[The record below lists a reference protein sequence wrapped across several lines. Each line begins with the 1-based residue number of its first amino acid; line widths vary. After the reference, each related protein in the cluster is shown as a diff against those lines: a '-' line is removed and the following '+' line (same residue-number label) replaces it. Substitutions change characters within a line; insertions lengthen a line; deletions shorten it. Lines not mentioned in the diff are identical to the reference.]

1 MNYYLQGLNDS
12 TRRTCRTA
20 VTLGGFLKH
29 LGIPRK
35 QTLPTMTFK
44 KKIKKCSHY
53 SIKEINQIYL
63 SIRCESPA
71 KLPRVQIACSATTG

>member
-1 MNYYLQGLNDS
+1 LDCS
-12 TRRTCRTA
+12 DTRRILE
-20 VTLGGFLKH
+20 TLRYSKENEAN
-29 LGIPRK
+29 IAYNDIK
-35 QTLPTMTFK
+35 K